1 MEKRNVWDWI
11 WDVSMLFFFLCLRW
25 VFVAAHGCFLVAM
38 TGGSFLVAVFSL
50 LTAVASPVAAH
61 RL

>member
-1 MEKRNVWDWI
+1 MYGIGFGTSVCF
-11 WDVSMLFFFLCLRW
+11 FFFLCLRW
-25 VFVAAHGCFLVAM
+25 VFVAARGFFLVAM

-50 LTAVASPVAAH
+50 LTAVASPVAVH